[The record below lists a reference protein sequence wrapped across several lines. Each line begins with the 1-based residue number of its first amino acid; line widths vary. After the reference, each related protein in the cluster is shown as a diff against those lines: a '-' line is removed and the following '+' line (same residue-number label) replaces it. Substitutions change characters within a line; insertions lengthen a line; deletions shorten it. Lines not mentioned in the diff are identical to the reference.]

1 MRLFLKLTDKDLGL
15 DEKVVSFEK
24 SEFARAVL
32 REGNKIALLYVSN
45 YNYYKLPGGRIEKGE
60 DIEGALRREIKE
72 ETGCTMEI
80 LGEIGKTMEFKSVE
94 KVEHIS
100 YCFFGNVLEKGEPEF
115 SQREV
120 DAGFKLVWVTLD
132 EAINLVKN
140 SKPQT
145 YLGKFIVKRDL
156 AILLEAK
163 RLEVV

>member
-1 MRLFLKLTDKDLGL
+1 
-15 DEKVVSFEK
+15 
-24 SEFARAVL
+24 
-32 REGNKIALLYVSN
+32 
-45 YNYYKLPGGRIEKGE
+45 
-60 DIEGALRREIKE
+60 
-72 ETGCTMEI
+72 MEI